1 MDMHEMFQELM
12 DNMPDDL
19 KEDLRKMVYDRTD
32 QLVSN
37 PSIRKATRSR
47 MIAEG
52 DADALQ
58 GFEAACRIYD
68 FNIQVVQALG
78 NIKAML
84 SKFDE
89 KDLSSYKLKDN
100 LNLFKQVTM
109 IMGIANDGMK
119 AQVVDIIG
127 EENENRDGDAS
138 GSGFGPDT

>member
-37 PSIRKATRSR
+37 PSTREATRSR

-52 DADALQ
+52 EVDALR
-58 GFEAACRIYD
+58 GFEAACRMYD
-68 FNIQVVQALG
+68 LNVQVVQALG

-119 AQVVDIIG
+119 AQVGDIIG
-127 EENENRDGDAS
+127 EENENRDGDTS
-138 GSGFGPDT
+138 S

>member
-12 DNMPDDL
+12 DNIPDDL

-37 PSIRKATRSR
+37 PSTREATRSR

-52 DADALQ
+52 DVDALQ
-58 GFEAACRIYD
+58 GFEAACRMYD
-68 FNIQVVQALG
+68 LNVQVVQALG

-119 AQVVDIIG
+119 VQVSDIIG
-127 EENENRDGDAS
+127 EENENRDGDTS
-138 GSGFGPDT
+138 SPGFGPDT